1 MKMKIVLEDGAKV
14 SRAHPTDAGLD
25 LYSRDEERRTIL
37 PGGSATFDTGVHV
50 QLPKGTMGL
59 VASKSG
65 LNVKWGL
72 TSEGIIDEGYTGSIK
87 VKLYNHS
94 RNRYEV
100 KPGDKISQLIVVP
113 IIVPELEYVDKLED
127 TDRGD
132 NGFGSSGR

>member
-1 MKMKIVLEDGAKV
+1 MKIVLEKGAKV
-14 SRAHPTDAGLD
+14 SRAHKTDAGLD

-59 VASKSG
+59 IASKSG
-65 LNVKWGL
+65 LNIKWGL
-72 TSEGIIDEGYTGSIK
+72 ISDGIIDEGYTGSIK

-100 KPGDKISQLIVVP
+100 KCGDKISQLIVVP
-113 IIVPELEYVDKLED
+113 IIVPELEFVDSLEE
-127 TDRGD
+127 TERGN